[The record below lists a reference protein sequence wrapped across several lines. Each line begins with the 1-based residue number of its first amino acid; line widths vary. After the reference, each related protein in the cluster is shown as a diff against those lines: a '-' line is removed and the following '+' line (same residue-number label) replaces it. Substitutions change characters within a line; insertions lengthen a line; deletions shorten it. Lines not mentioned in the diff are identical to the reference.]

1 MLKFEKG
8 ALRPSLVLGEAFVP
22 AETND
27 EPDRFCKPTDV
38 AVSKETGQIFVAD
51 GSVKLRTY
59 LAVGSDVIISCVL
72 VGTATGG
79 WWCTRA
85 LASIWVI
92 LEVRYS
98 YFRTRSLS

>member
-1 MLKFEKG
+1 MQLFSRKIISSLCFQVLKFEKG

-51 GSVKLRTY
+51 GSAKLRT
-59 LAVGSDVIISCVL
+59 
-72 VGTATGG
+72 
-79 WWCTRA
+79 
-85 LASIWVI
+85 
-92 LEVRYS
+92 
-98 YFRTRSLS
+98 